1 MTDNFLSKYFFQQH
15 GNELGDYGIRTVDFG
30 KLCAGTT
37 GKILVTYLIRRGVGG
52 GGGKKRGLGPVNLRG
67 GQRIIECIFHK
78 VKYFRGEKRTSRGN
92 NSIIGKMT

>member
-37 GKILVTYLIRRGVGG
+37 GKILVTYLIRRGRG
-52 GGGKKRGLGPVNLRG
+52 GGGKKRGLGPVSLRS
-67 GQRIIECIFHK
+67 GQRTIECIFHK

-92 NSIIGKMT
+92 NSIIEKMT